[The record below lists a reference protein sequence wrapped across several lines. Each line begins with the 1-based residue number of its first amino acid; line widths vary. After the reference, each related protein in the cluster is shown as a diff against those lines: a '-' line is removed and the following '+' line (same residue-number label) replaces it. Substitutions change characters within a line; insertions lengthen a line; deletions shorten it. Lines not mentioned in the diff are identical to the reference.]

1 MKSEIDGTIFLN
13 LPVMDIN
20 STSTRTTMA
29 LFNKILTT
37 TLILFFLGSCA
48 VQNSPVTGQ
57 KRLYGYTWDQEK
69 QLGQEAD
76 SQIIEYYGLMDD
88 PEITAYVTKV
98 GQKVLE
104 ESHMRREDTD
114 SQFRNTEFTFRVLN
128 SPVINAFALPGGF
141 NYVTRGLLTH
151 MTSEAQLA
159 MVLGHEIAHVAA
171 RHASQQALQQ
181 QAGSLLL
188 VGSAILGE
196 ELLGV
201 PAQQVLE
208 LGGAAAQLLFLR
220 YSRDAERE
228 SDKLGVEYAA
238 MAGYDASQG
247 AAFFTT
253 LKRLSDQSGSSIPGF
268 MSSHPDPG
276 EREKDIINRSSEWKS
291 DGYSQELVGQEQLY
305 NVLNGMIIG
314 ENPREGFVDNNTF
327 YHPDLAFQFDKPSGW
342 NLINEPS
349 QVIVLPEDQKSVT
362 IFTIEQGS
370 VTEVLNEFTN
380 NEQVSV
386 SSREKLQ
393 ISGFPAER
401 LTATL
406 IDGENT
412 YGLLITAMSYNNRT
426 YQFFSYSMQTDF
438 DSIKPNFMQIA
449 SSFRNLSDQTILG
462 IQPARIVIRTIN
474 SPTRFST
481 LLPEKMPYGVTPESM
496 AILNQV
502 KLDDII
508 QSGTKLKLIK

>member
-1 MKSEIDGTIFLN
+1 MT
-13 LPVMDIN
+13 
-20 STSTRTTMA
+20 
-29 LFNKILTT
+29 LFNKIFSLT
-37 TLILFFLGSCA
+37 LVLLFLGSCS
-48 VQNSPVTGQ
+48 VQKSPVTGQ
-57 KRLYGYTWDQEK
+57 KRLYGYTWEQEK
-69 QLGQEAD
+69 QLGREAD
-76 SQIIEYYGLMDD
+76 SQIIEYYGLLDD
-88 PEITAYVTKV
+88 PEITAYVTRV

-104 ESHMRREDTD
+104 ESHMRREYTD
-114 SQFRNTEFTFRVLN
+114 AQFRNTEFTFRVLN

-159 MVLGHEIAHVAA
+159 MVLGHEVAHVAA

-208 LGGAAAQLLFLR
+208 LGGTAAQLLFLR

-276 EREKDIINRSSEWKS
+276 EREKDIVNRSAGWKS
-291 DGYSQELVGQEQLY
+291 EGFSQEFVGQNELY
-305 NVLNGMIIG
+305 DAINGMIIG
-314 ENPREGFVDNNTF
+314 ENPREGFVEENTF
-327 YHPDLAFQFDKPSGW
+327 YHPELAFQFNRPTGW

-349 QVIVLPEDQKSVT
+349 QVIILPEDQKSVT
-362 IFTIEQGS
+362 IFSIEQGS
-370 VTEVLNEFTN
+370 MTEVLNEFAN

-406 IDGENT
+406 VDGENT
-412 YGLLITAMSYNNRT
+412 YGLMITVMTYNDRT
-426 YQFFSYSMQTDF
+426 YQFFSYSMLADF
-438 DSIKPNFMQIA
+438 DAARSNFMQIA
-449 SSFRNLSDQTILG
+449 TSFRNLSDQSKLG
-462 IQPARIVIRTIN
+462 IQPARIAIKTIN
-474 SPTRFST
+474 SPTRFSS
-481 LLPEKMPYGVTPESM
+481 LLPKKMPYGLTPESM
-496 AILNQV
+496 AIMNQV
-502 KLDDII
+502 NLDDII
-508 QSGTKLKLIK
+508 QPGTRLKLIQ